1 MDIAG
6 LAFLA
11 TVDNGII
18 TREMHNQIG
27 ILIQSRMQSP
37 DLYNESD
44 RRLDDLYAKYAEDA
58 ARFKNSPLHGPASVL
73 DTDRFSYK
81 WLSRHNKHQAAFA
94 YHWDIPALDCM
105 ANDSLSE
112 PFEPT
117 ASSSGGG
124 GRDGVEQADDD
135 TQSADARGTR
145 LTPPTWAE
153 VMQTRTKATRNRGEK
168 PGSGSNDG
176 RNEEAEAIRRLC
188 IVDKFHISTSD
199 FVSERALPVIGKV
212 SCLELVSAKAAQRQ
226 LVERRKHSDLQQRGG
241 WADEWYG
248 RWLLRWQ
255 FTTILGK
262 ENIKKFEEHIPRSMQ
277 TVEFVRTAIEDDD
290 ERRRLTRVLTLD
302 EAMATWP
309 RRVAAF
315 YQRLFRPGAK
325 MCRMYVESWQNGKQQ
340 VFLSRFW
347 DSAVNLGGV
356 KLAGRAFSSMA
367 KSWGELGDDGD
378 DKKQP

>member
-1 MDIAG
+1 MA
-6 LAFLA
+6 
-11 TVDNGII
+11 DN
-18 TREMHNQIG
+18 
-27 ILIQSRMQSP
+27 
-37 DLYNESD
+37 
-44 RRLDDLYAKYAEDA
+44 K
-58 ARFKNSPLHGPASVL
+58 
-73 DTDRFSYK
+73 
-81 WLSRHNKHQAAFA
+81 
-94 YHWDIPALDCM
+94 
-105 ANDSLSE
+105 
-112 PFEPT
+112 PT
-117 ASSSGGG
+117 ASSGGGG